1 MTHSL
6 SLWYPFAEQPKR
18 HIMTWSLL
26 SFSTILVDS
35 HFGMLK
41 TGDMRNVNTFIQW
54 NKNKSNNKV
63 KNINWFYGTIPLRH
77 CLILISNGY
86 KPIVDLFWGTWL
98 KWPLMNHCRKENSR
112 LDKNQERDTGKN
124 WLCIRQKYKQLVNIS
139 RYVWLSFGQLQ
150 P

>member
-6 SLWYPFAEQPKR
+6 SLCYPFAEQPNR
-18 HIMTWSLL
+18 HIMTWFLL

-63 KNINWFYGTIPLRH
+63 KNIN
-77 CLILISNGY
+77 
-86 KPIVDLFWGTWL
+86 
-98 KWPLMNHCRKENSR
+98 
-112 LDKNQERDTGKN
+112 
-124 WLCIRQKYKQLVNIS
+124 
-139 RYVWLSFGQLQ
+139 
-150 P
+150 